1 MNARCFVGVAP
12 SPRASGESAGVRG
25 GRSHCD
31 AHPLSPTLSPFLGG
45 EGGIKTTARYL
56 ACALFAIAIATTCAA
71 QTTGAYPEKPIRLVV
86 PLVAGGPT
94 DMLARLIAQ
103 PLSGRLGQQVVVDN
117 RPGAGGNIGA
127 EMVAK
132 APADGYTLFM
142 GTSGPLS
149 INVSLYQHIGYDPLR
164 DFAPVILAAT
174 APFVIVANTALP
186 ANNVKELIAL
196 AKAKP
201 GQLNFGSVP
210 GNASHLATELF
221 KMMAGIDMV
230 LVPYKGAA
238 PATTDT
244 IAGQIQLSFASTP
257 GSVSFVKSGK
267 LKAIAVTS
275 VKRIGPLP
283 ETPTVAESGLPGY
296 EASVWYGVAAPAR
309 TPTEIV
315 ARLNA
320 EIVKVLADRGQHD
333 KIVTADFE
341 PTSSSP
347 AEFAK
352 FIRSEHA
359 KWAKVV
365 KASGARAD

>member
-1 MNARCFVGVAP
+1 LLL
-12 SPRASGESAGVRG
+12 STIASS
-25 GRSHCD
+25 
-31 AHPLSPTLSPFLGG
+31 TPF
-45 EGGIKTTARYL
+45 
-56 ACALFAIAIATTCAA
+56 AA
-71 QTTGAYPEKPIRLVV
+71 QTTGTYPEKPIRLVV

-149 INVSLYQHIGYDPLR
+149 INVSLYKQIGYDPLR
-164 DFAPVILAAT
+164 DFAPVVLAAS
-174 APFVIVANTALP
+174 APFVIIANNNVA

-244 IAGQIQLSFASTP
+244 IAGQIQLSWASTP
-257 GSVSFVKSGK
+257 GSVTFVKSGK
-267 LKAIAVTS
+267 LKALAVTS
-275 VKRIGPLP
+275 VKRIAPLP
-283 ETPTVAESGLPGY
+283 ETATVAESGLPGY
-296 EASVWYGVAAPAR
+296 EASVWYGVAAPSR
-309 TPTEIV
+309 TPVEV
-315 ARLNA
+315 VNRLNA
-320 EIVKVLADRGQHD
+320 EIAKVLADRANHD
-333 KIVTADFE
+333 KIASADFE

-365 KASGARAD
+365 KASGARAE